1 VEVITIV
8 LAVYAA
14 IMTYLKLTASKTKNT
29 VDDKLLEV
37 GEKVEPVVDMIKDK
51 VIKK

>member
-1 VEVITIV
+1 MEVITIV

-14 IMTYLKLTASKTKNT
+14 IMTYLKLAAPKTKNT
-29 VDDKLLEV
+29 VDDKLLEA
-37 GEKVEPVVDMIKDK
+37 GEKVEPIVEMIKDK